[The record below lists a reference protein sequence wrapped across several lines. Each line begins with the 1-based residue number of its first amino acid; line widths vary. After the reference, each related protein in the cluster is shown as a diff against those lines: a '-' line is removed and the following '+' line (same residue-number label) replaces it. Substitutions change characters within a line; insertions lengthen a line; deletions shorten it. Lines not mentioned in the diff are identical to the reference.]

1 MEGKAAILKE
11 IAKNLVGLADS
22 LEKLAESELPPKVEE
37 PKPPAVTLEQVRS
50 TLASLSAEGKTAQV
64 KNLIEKYGATK
75 LSEVDPVHYAGL
87 LEEAKN
93 AS

>member
-1 MEGKAAILKE
+1 MGKAEILKA
-11 IAKNLVGLADS
+11 IAKS
-22 LEKLAESELPPKVEE
+22 LNELAEILQSESESVPPQKVEE
-37 PKPPAVTLEQVRS
+37 PKPPAITLEQVRS

-87 LEEAKN
+87 LEDAKN
-93 AS
+93 VS